1 MKSERLKIHEKR
13 FSEFKINREGL
24 QTEGREKNKT
34 GSRCQVGAGL

>member
-34 GSRCQVGAGL
+34 ASRCQVGAGL